1 MKLLVPILY
10 ILFCTSLIAQQPCA
24 NNGSCQ
30 TAEEIIFPAS
40 MNQVCV
46 IGCNNDMPHGP
57 KLNGAGACNF
67 MANPTAWYVFNT
79 GDNNRASF
87 NIS

>member
-30 TAEEIIFPAS
+30 TAEEIIFVKKY
-40 MNQVCV
+40 MKENKMYGV
-46 IGCNNDMPHGP
+46 
-57 KLNGAGACNF
+57 K
-67 MANPTAWYVFNT
+67 
-79 GDNNRASF
+79 
-87 NIS
+87 